1 MEQKQESGKKSVVVK
16 IPGTS
21 KSYEITKCGNA
32 QFAKI
37 AKLLM
42 SRADYDADDPLAAIN
57 SDSKLACKVAAAVV
71 LHGFFTMKMKWWYLW
86 RWFYYVRQYDVEQLN
101 ELLSAGIAAL
111 PYEETMNAYSILS
124 ATRETLKHMTFAEAQ
139 KLFESSP
146 YLEQLKANLQAEQSD
161 AEK

>member
-1 MEQKQESGKKSVVVK
+1 MEQKQESEKKRVVVK

-57 SDSKLACKVAAAVV
+57 RDSKLACKVAAAVV

-101 ELLSAGIAAL
+101 ELLSEGIAAL

-146 YLEQLKANLQAEQSD
+146 FQEQLKEKLQAEQAD

>member
-1 MEQKQESGKKSVVVK
+1 MEQKQEVSNECVVVK

-37 AKLLM
+37 VELLM
-42 SRADYDADDPLAAIN
+42 RRADYNADDPLAAIN

-101 ELLSAGIAAL
+101 ELLSEGIAAL
-111 PYEETMNAYSILS
+111 PYEETMNTYSMLS

-146 YLEQLKANLQAEQSD
+146 YLEQLKANLRTEQAD
-161 AEK
+161 TEK

>member
-1 MEQKQESGKKSVVVK
+1 
-16 IPGTS
+16 
-21 KSYEITKCGNA
+21 
-32 QFAKI
+32 
-37 AKLLM
+37 M

-101 ELLSAGIAAL
+101 ELLSEGIAAL
-111 PYEETMNAYSILS
+111 PYQETLETYSLLL
-124 ATRETLKHMTFAEAQ
+124 ATREKLMHMTVREAQ

-146 YLEQLKANLQAEQSD
+146 FQELKEKLQAEQAD

>member
-1 MEQKQESGKKSVVVK
+1 MEQKQESEKKSVAVK

-21 KSYEITKCGNA
+21 KSYEIIKCGNA

-42 SRADYDADDPLAAIN
+42 RRADYDADDPLAAIN
-57 SDSKLACKVAAAVV
+57 RDSKLACKVAAAIV

-101 ELLSAGIAAL
+101 ELLSEGIAAL
-111 PYEETMNAYSILS
+111 PYEETMNAYSMLS

-146 YLEQLKANLQAEQSD
+146 YLEQLKANLQAEQAD
-161 AEK
+161 TEK